1 MKHQF
6 QIGDRVVMIRDP
18 RTTYLKSGDTGTVCY
33 VRDDSIGVES
43 DYPSGGHDCNS
54 HCRMGYGWFVF
65 AGDMAL
71 IEEAVEDE
79 PVNLDGI
86 L

>member
-6 QIGDRVVMIRDP
+6 QIGDRVVMIHDP
-18 RTTYLKSGDTGTVCY
+18 PTTCLKSGDTGTICY
-33 VRDDSIGVES
+33 VRDDHIGVET

-54 HCRMGYGWFVF
+54 CCRVGYGWFVY
-65 AGDMAL
+65 AEDVAL
-71 IEEAVEDE
+71 IEKTVEDE
-79 PVNLDGI
+79 LVNLDGI